1 MEKVKAKCI
10 IVHISIIK
18 GHPLTL
24 RKTNTAALTDGLTT
38 MITLFSQPRIE
49 GCDVFYKDYTPDGVF
64 GANDST
70 KFK

>member
-38 MITLFSQPRIE
+38 MITLFSQPLIL
-49 GCDVFYKDYTPDGVF
+49 
-64 GANDST
+64 
-70 KFK
+70 KFFCQWLGKKIYV